1 MSLPPSVGER
11 GPAKRAALFYNP
23 AMALDRDLGIAFA
36 RAWNRVDPEPK
47 RGWEML
53 AATGVRGLRLLHES
67 GRFNSMLSTEQND
80 VAFGVLQENVARYV
94 EEGAKADCRDARQ
107 VPVGAPFDYVDLDP
121 YGSPLPFLATSMA
134 AVKEGG
140 VLGVTA
146 TDMMVLAGV
155 EPGAA
160 ERKYGSRPIRGRLA
174 PEAGLRILLSTMARL
189 AREKG
194 RRIIPWLAYVHD
206 HHVRAYVQITNDQL
220 DVPDPVTTIDPRGWE
235 GPRLPGPGPW
245 GPFWVGPL
253 LNGRIVAALVPPEEP
268 ADPLEVQRWIDT
280 WRDETV
286 ADRPFF
292 YESNELAHQLEL
304 VEPPPVESLASA
316 LRARGFL
323 VARTQV
329 RLGAFRT
336 TAPRAMVEEIA
347 RDLRPTRH
355 SQNARVRA

>member
-1 MSLPPSVGER
+1 M
-11 GPAKRAALFYNP
+11 FYNP
-23 AMALDRDLGIAFA
+23 AMALDRDLGVAFA
-36 RAWNRVDPEPK
+36 RAWRRVDPAPK

-67 GRFNSMLSTEQND
+67 GRFRSMLSTEQNGA
-80 VAFGVLQENVARYV
+80 AFQVLRENVARYAG
-94 EEGAKADCRDARQ
+94 EGAAADRRDARGA
-107 VPVGAPFDYVDLDP
+107 PEGAPFDYVDLDP
-121 YGSPLPFLATSMA
+121 YGSPLPFLQPAIR

-174 PEAGLRILLSTMARL
+174 PEAGLRILLATVARR
-189 AREKG
+189 AREGG
-194 RRIIPWLAYVHD
+194 RRIVPWLAYVHD
-206 HHVRAYVQITNDQL
+206 HHVRTYVQITDQQSE
-220 DVPDPVTTIDPRGWE
+220 VADPVQNIDPQKWE

-253 LNGRIVAALVPPEEP
+253 LDVHVVAALEPPVEP
-268 ADPLEVQRWIDT
+268 ADPWGVRRWIET
-280 WRDETV
+280 WGQETL

-292 YESNELAHQLEL
+292 YESNELARTLSLSH
-304 VEPPPVESLASA
+304 PPPVDALTSA
-316 LRARGFL
+316 LKARGFQ
-323 VARTQV
+323 VARTRV
-329 RLGAFRT
+329 RDGAFRT
-336 TAPRAMVEEIA
+336 TAPRSTVEEIA
-347 RDLRPTRH
+347 RDPRLRGH